1 MNNLPIDSEL
11 ETELQE
17 MYILARHWLQDISFM
32 EEELQFFKNVLN
44 KYEPQEISGEPTSK
58 STLFNQKINELEQHL
73 VSLKTKI
80 PAFLT
85 LLEPHITDLKKAINL
100 GFLNDYN
107 TLEAE
112 LRVLF
117 AAVKLTKKDLFSFAE
132 SGMISENRFN

>member
-1 MNNLPIDSEL
+1 
-11 ETELQE
+11 

-44 KYEPQEISGEPTSK
+44 KYEPEKISGEPSK
-58 STLFNQKINELEQHL
+58 RTLFSKTINEQEQHL
-73 VSLKTKI
+73 ASLKTKI

-107 TLEAE
+107 MLEAE
-112 LRVLF
+112 LRALF
-117 AAVKLTKKDLFSFAE
+117 AAVKLTKKDLFSYTE
-132 SGMISENRFN
+132 SIMISESRFN

>member
-1 MNNLPIDSEL
+1 MNNISPDSEL

-44 KYEPQEISGEPTSK
+44 KYEPEEISGERSSK
-58 STLFNQKINELEQHL
+58 SMLFNQKINEQEQHL
-73 VSLKTKI
+73 ASLKTKI
-80 PAFLT
+80 PAFLS

-107 TLEAE
+107 MFEAE
-112 LRVLF
+112 LRALF
-117 AAVKLTKKDLFSFAE
+117 AAVKLTKKDLFSYAE
-132 SGMISENRFN
+132 SVMISENRFN